1 MMMLSLSLL
10 FQREIAR
17 FILSYLYWTVQ
28 VLIVLNEYARVLFVI
43 FVFTYSVVVYVVVNN
58 DEKDIFG

>member
-10 FQREIAR
+10 FQREISR